1 MRRRVTFSRNL
12 TLSLSR
18 TCVSHCKYCA
28 YATHRPH
35 LHEPDDL
42 GGTLMQEPISRMAGS
57 RHGVRLDPADLIG
70 AAHAAGRPAA
80 ERYTLYG
87 IRRRYDLSV
96 AA

>member
-12 TLSLSR
+12 TLSLTGDDPGHHPGMR
-18 TCVSHCKYCA
+18 ERLA
-28 YATHRPH
+28 RP
-35 LHEPDDL
+35 
-42 GGTLMQEPISRMAGS
+42 
-57 RHGVRLDPADLIG
+57 
-70 AAHAAGRPAA
+70 GRPAA